1 MATEQNEEILSL
13 KQLLL
18 EKDQEL
24 SKLREEKNILEE
36 NLDEQEQNEKEIR
49 ISFQKRIDELL
60 NDIDEKDEQLD
71 SMSREI
77 NHLAKN
83 NHVHEEDGAIS
94 PEVINSLK
102 EQIRSKDETLTE
114 MREKLN
120 KGGMTINNLHMEIRE
135 LKETV
140 ATTNG
145 TISAKT
151 AKIKE
156 MRDENS
162 KLKSSVCELQ
172 QKLESVQSRESL
184 EETDNTGGKVQIQ
197 VLKKEMD
204 RKNEELMSTRI
215 RLEKCQKELN
225 DSKQTSKTPEQNLH
239 SEETKQMA
247 TQIQQ
252 YELEKSKYKEVKMEL
267 ENAQSNLK
275 KVVIAFSCFV
285 LAVILARVFY

>member
-24 SKLREEKNILEE
+24 SRLREEKNILEE
-36 NLDEQEQNEKEIR
+36 NEKGIR
-49 ISFQKRIDELL
+49 ISFQKRIDELM

-71 SMSREI
+71 S
-77 NHLAKN
+77 
-83 NHVHEEDGAIS
+83 
-94 PEVINSLK
+94 INSLK
-102 EQIRSKDETLTE
+102 EQIRSKDETLTD
-114 MREKLN
+114 MREKLD

-140 ATTNG
+140 ATTNE

-184 EETDNTGGKVQIQ
+184 EETDNTGGKVQIE

>member
-24 SKLREEKNILEE
+24 SRLREEKNILEE
-36 NLDEQEQNEKEIR
+36 NLDEQEENEKGIR
-49 ISFQKRIDELL
+49 ISFQKRIDELM

-71 SMSREI
+71 S
-77 NHLAKN
+77 
-83 NHVHEEDGAIS
+83 
-94 PEVINSLK
+94 INSLK
-102 EQIRSKDETLTE
+102 EQIRSKDETLTD
-114 MREKLN
+114 MREKLD

-140 ATTNG
+140 ATTNE

-184 EETDNTGGKVQIQ
+184 EETDNTGGKVQIE

>member
-24 SKLREEKNILEE
+24 SRLREEKNILEE

-71 SMSREI
+71 PMSRE
-77 NHLAKN
+77 
-83 NHVHEEDGAIS
+83 
-94 PEVINSLK
+94 INSLK

-135 LKETV
+135 FKETV
-140 ATTNG
+140 ATTNE

-204 RKNEELMSTRI
+204 SKNEELMSTRI

-225 DSKQTSKTPEQNLH
+225 DSKKTSKTPEQNLH

-267 ENAQSNLK
+267 ENSQSNLK
-275 KVVIAFSCFV
+275 KVVIAFSCLV

>member
-24 SKLREEKNILEE
+24 SRLREEKNLLEE
-36 NLDEQEQNEKEIR
+36 NLDQQEQNEKEIR

-102 EQIRSKDETLTE
+102 EQIRSKDKTLTE

-135 LKETV
+135 FKETV
-140 ATTNG
+140 ATTNE

-172 QKLESVQSRESL
+172 QKLESIQSRESL

-204 RKNEELMSTRI
+204 RKNEDLMSTRI

>member
-24 SKLREEKNILEE
+24 SRLREEKNILEE
-36 NLDEQEQNEKEIR
+36 NLDEQEDNEKEIR
-49 ISFQKRIDELL
+49 ISFQKRIDELM

-71 SMSREI
+71 SMSGEI
-77 NHLAKN
+77 NRLANN
-83 NHVHEEDGAIS
+83 NHVHEDGAIS

-135 LKETV
+135 LKEKV
-140 ATTNG
+140 ATTND
-145 TISAKT
+145 TISTKT

-172 QKLESVQSRESL
+172 QKLESVQSHESL
-184 EETDNTGGKVQIQ
+184 EETDNTGGKVQIE
-197 VLKKEMD
+197 VLKKEME

-215 RLEKCQKELN
+215 RLEKYQKELN

-247 TQIQQ
+247 TEIQQ
-252 YELEKSKYKEVKMEL
+252 YELEKSKYLEVKMEL

-285 LAVILARVFY
+285 LAIILGRVFY

>member
-1 MATEQNEEILSL
+1 
-13 KQLLL
+13 
-18 EKDQEL
+18 
-24 SKLREEKNILEE
+24 
-36 NLDEQEQNEKEIR
+36 
-49 ISFQKRIDELL
+49 
-60 NDIDEKDEQLD
+60 
-71 SMSREI
+71 
-77 NHLAKN
+77 
-83 NHVHEEDGAIS
+83 
-94 PEVINSLK
+94 
-102 EQIRSKDETLTE
+102 

-135 LKETV
+135 FKETV
-140 ATTNG
+140 ATTNK

-172 QKLESVQSRESL
+172 QKLESVQSPESL
-184 EETDNTGGKVQIQ
+184 EETNNTGGKVQIQ

-252 YELEKSKYKEVKMEL
+252 YELEKSKHKEVKMEL

>member
-1 MATEQNEEILSL
+1 MATEQNEDILSL

-24 SKLREEKNILEE
+24 SRLREEKIILEE
-36 NLDEQEQNEKEIR
+36 NLDEQEQNEKGIR

-60 NDIDEKDEQLD
+60 NDIDEKD
-71 SMSREI
+71 
-77 NHLAKN
+77 
-83 NHVHEEDGAIS
+83 GAIS
-94 PEVINSLK
+94 SEVINSLK
-102 EQIRSKDETLTE
+102 EKIRSKDETLTE

-120 KGGMTINNLHMEIRE
+120 KGGMTINSLHMEIGE
-135 LKETV
+135 FKETV
-140 ATTNG
+140 ATTNK

-172 QKLESVQSRESL
+172 QKLESVQSPESL
-184 EETDNTGGKVQIQ
+184 EETNNTGGKVQIQ

-252 YELEKSKYKEVKMEL
+252 YELEKSKHKEVKMEL

>member
-1 MATEQNEEILSL
+1 MATEQNEEIFSL

-24 SKLREEKNILEE
+24 SRLREEKNILEE
-36 NLDEQEQNEKEIR
+36 NLDEQEENEKEIR
-49 ISFQKRIDELL
+49 ISLQKRIDELM
-60 NDIDEKDEQLD
+60 NDIEEKDEQLD
-71 SMSREI
+71 SMSGEI
-77 NHLAKN
+77 NRRANDNYEH
-83 NHVHEEDGAIS
+83 EDGAIS

-140 ATTNG
+140 ATTNES
-145 TISAKT
+145 ISAKT

-162 KLKSSVCELQ
+162 MLKLSVGELQ
-172 QKLESVQSRESL
+172 QQLESVQSRDTF
-184 EETDNTGGKVQIQ
+184 EETDNTGGKVQME

-204 RKNEELMSTRI
+204 RKNEELMSARI

-225 DSKQTSKTPEQNLH
+225 DLKQTSKTPEQNLH
-239 SEETKQMA
+239 SEDTNQMA
-247 TQIQQ
+247 AQIQQ

-285 LAVILARVFY
+285 LAIILARVFY

>member
-24 SKLREEKNILEE
+24 SRLREEKNLLEE
-36 NLDEQEQNEKEIR
+36 NLDQQEQIEKEIR

-135 LKETV
+135 FKETV
-140 ATTNG
+140 ATTNE

-204 RKNEELMSTRI
+204 RKNEDLMSTRI

-275 KVVIAFSCFV
+275 KVVIVFSCFV